1 MVVLKFNTSDGIPL
15 QFDIAVIDDG
25 DVLPDKAD
33 LDRKNL
39 EYRSLQKIS
48 KHLFIKVNQRGGM
61 LYQLIKDVL
70 VTFNSGLSGQVNDE
84 NKRSRPPSSASA
96 SASASPESKI
106 QRSQSTRDVSKS
118 QWGYRETMSN
128 LTPNLKRKVANH
140 MNSATVTATDTN
152 KENETTNETET
163 NSNQKKRAAAAV
175 ESTVPATERNNDQ
188 NEKEGTDTNKENEK
202 KNNQTEG
209 ETAAVESTVPA
220 TERNINQNEKEG
232 TDTNKEKRKKTI
244 KRKEKQQQQTHCYNK
259 VAAVLLICLNAV
271 LVIIARWV

>member
-1 MVVLKFNTSDGIPL
+1 MCQENSMIDCCLRSYQFCNIQVLISVQTFLYLYCFKMVVLKFNTSDGIPL

-118 QWGYRETMSN
+118 Q
-128 LTPNLKRKVANH
+128 
-140 MNSATVTATDTN
+140 
-152 KENETTNETET
+152 
-163 NSNQKKRAAAAV
+163 
-175 ESTVPATERNNDQ
+175 
-188 NEKEGTDTNKENEK
+188 
-202 KNNQTEG
+202 
-209 ETAAVESTVPA
+209 
-220 TERNINQNEKEG
+220 
-232 TDTNKEKRKKTI
+232 
-244 KRKEKQQQQTHCYNK
+244 
-259 VAAVLLICLNAV
+259 
-271 LVIIARWV
+271 